1 MESVVFII
9 FSSLF
14 PRNHII
20 FTYVLLGRL
29 LLKHLHKNIEFTA
42 ETGKTKSYGSGYGD
56 KVPSKSGYYK
66 FEFIKYYTIRT
77 KKIDVYKYGEYKY
90 TYYVYDPSYSLSHRW
105 VRL

>member
-1 MESVVFII
+1 
-9 FSSLF
+9 
-14 PRNHII
+14 
-20 FTYVLLGRL
+20 
-29 LLKHLHKNIEFTA
+29 LKHLHKNIEFTA